1 MIRIGIIL
9 GSTRPNRNGPQ
20 VARWVLDSAAQR
32 ADAEFAL
39 IDLRDHPLPHLDEPV
54 PPMFGPSVHAHTRA
68 WAERIAPF
76 DGFVVV
82 TPEYNGGAPGVLKN
96 ALDHLFAEWTDK
108 AVGFVSYGAGGGARA
123 VMQLRTVCSTL
134 GMADVSYQVAISV
147 LTDFE
152 NRTTFTPRDHH
163 ATALNTLL
171 DQVVAWSTALAP
183 LRRPAIDTPDID
195 SEGTERDDSER
206 LSVTH

>member
-20 VARWVLDSAAQR
+20 VAQWVLDSASQR
-32 ADAEFAL
+32 GDAEFEL

-54 PPMFGPSVHAHTRA
+54 APMFGPSVHAHTRA

-96 ALDHLFAEWTDK
+96 AIDHLCAEWTDK
-108 AVGFVSYGAGGGARA
+108 AVGFVSYGVSGGARA
-123 VMQLRTVCSTL
+123 VAQLRVVCSTL
-134 GMADVSYQVAISV
+134 GMADVSRPVEISV

-152 NRTTFTPRDHH
+152 NHTTFTPRDRHT
-163 ATALNTLL
+163 TALNTLL
-171 DQVVAWSTALAP
+171 DQLIAWSTALAP
-183 LRRPAIDTPDID
+183 LRRPATDTPHIN
-195 SEGTERDDSER
+195 SEGTNHDEPER
-206 LSVTH
+206 LSVTR